1 MDLNPKREGNM
12 ARTNLTRAT
21 LARQIAALS
30 IVAFACSVG
39 GPTSRAADM
48 PNALPAYHLE
58 VGQELTY
65 KDDTETKRGEGPK
78 KMGYAVHTDWKAS
91 VVGKN
96 SDGSYRVVIRSSQTY
111 KFDGRSS
118 GAPHATFGY
127 CDVFPDG
134 RIISNPTVG
143 VLLDPT
149 SLFPKLPENA
159 QQVAAGWEAI
169 RDHNDGRCAFK
180 VESQPKPAKDECTIS
195 EVRKTP
201 LDEVYLVDRK
211 ATITFDAKR
220 GLVSRIQRETKQ
232 AWGSKST
239 SEGTL
244 VLVSVDKHDADWGKQ
259 LWADADRYFQAD
271 RAYDDKT
278 TQATKN
284 AKTCQKQL
292 DEAKAILSAAVKDV
306 TSPVFKEQLA
316 EALKAHDSMAK
327 YTLEDAER
335 RAKVIGKPAAEFEA
349 ADLKGKSHTLKDYK
363 GKVVVLDF
371 WYRGCSW
378 CMRAMPQM
386 KQLAAEFHGAPVAV
400 IGMNIDPN
408 EADAKFVVDKFGLDY
423 ATLRIDRKLPQKFGV
438 RGYPTLVIIDQHG
451 NVHDLH
457 VGYTPNLQQE
467 IGEVVRQLL
476 AKR

>member
-1 MDLNPKREGNM
+1 M
-12 ARTNLTRAT
+12 
-21 LARQIAALS
+21 LS
-30 IVAFACSVG
+30 IVAFGCSIG
-39 GPTSRAADM
+39 GRASRAAD
-48 PNALPAYHLE
+48 AAKAVPAYHFE

-65 KDDTETKRGEGPK
+65 KEDNETKRGEGPK
-78 KMGYAVHTDWKAS
+78 KSGYAIHTDWTAS
-91 VVGKN
+91 VVAKN
-96 SDGSYRVVIRSSQTY
+96 SDGSYRVVIRSATTY

-118 GAPHATFGY
+118 GSPHATFGY
-127 CDVFPDG
+127 FDVFPDG

-149 SLFPKLPENA
+149 SVFPKLPENA
-159 QQVAAGWEAI
+159 KQIAAGWETN
-169 RDHNDGRCAFK
+169 RDDARCAFK
-180 VESQPKPAKDECTIS
+180 VEPQPKPDMDKWTIS
-195 EVRKTP
+195 EAAKTP

-220 GLVSRIQRETKQ
+220 GLVTQIKRDAKQ
-232 AWGSKST
+232 SWGSKST
-239 SEGTL
+239 SDGTL
-244 VLVSVDKHDADWGKQ
+244 ELVSVNKHDADWGKQ
-259 LWADADRYFQAD
+259 LWADADRYFRAD

-278 TQATKN
+278 TQAPKN

-292 DEAKAILSAAVKDV
+292 DEAKAILTTAENDV
-306 TSPVFKEQLA
+306 TSPIFKKQLA
-316 EALKAHDSMAK
+316 EAIKAHDSMTK
-327 YTLEDAER
+327 YTLDDAER

-349 ADLKGKSHTLKDYK
+349 ADLKGKSHALKDYK

-371 WYRGCSW
+371 WYRGCGW

-438 RGYPTLVIIDQHG
+438 RGYPTLVIIDQQG

-457 VGYTPNLQQE
+457 VGYTPTLQQE

-476 AKR
+476 AKK